1 VAGPTIVGPVRVAIV
16 TDYCFPQLG
25 GISEVVHAQAL
36 GLIERGH
43 DVTVVTGRLLRR
55 PEVADDPRP
64 ALADPY
70 EVVRVGPAL
79 PLFGNGSATLHTI
92 PRALT
97 VTLARLFRD
106 RRFDIIHIH
115 APYNPGMCLI
125 APLAIPDGV
134 VGVGTY
140 HSVFEPGR
148 GLNTF
153 GRLMRWSLSKLHAHV
168 VVAPACVDSLNR
180 YFPFAYEYIP
190 NGVDAERYRPDGD
203 HIPELRYDG
212 KPTILF
218 LGRFDPR
225 NGLATAL
232 NAFQRVHDER
242 SGDARLVVCGDGPL
256 KHLYRRHLAPR
267 IAADIHWAGRIDWSR
282 PSYYRS
288 ADLLC
293 IPCQRAACSMVPL
306 EGMATGVPI
315 VASRIP
321 GFELAIDH
329 GRQGLLIDDFL
340 DPGAFAE
347 SLLELLDQPD
357 TRILMGL
364 EGRQRAL
371 DVYSVDVVSRQHEA
385 LYERLLERPPVAQSP
400 REPIGAP
407 A

>member
-1 VAGPTIVGPVRVAIV
+1 VRVAIV

-36 GLIERGH
+36 GLIARGH
-43 DVTVVTGRLLRR
+43 EVTVVTGRLLRQ

-64 ALADPY
+64 PLASPY
-70 EVVRVGPAL
+70 EVVQVGPAL

-97 VTLARLFRD
+97 VTLRRLFRD
-106 RRFDIIHIH
+106 RRFDVIHIH

-153 GRLMRWSLSKLHAHV
+153 GRLMRWSLSKLHGHV
-168 VVAPACVDSLNR
+168 VVAPACIESLNR
-180 YFPFAYEYIP
+180 YFPFAYQYIP
-190 NGVDAERYRPDGD
+190 NGVDAERYRPEGD
-203 HIPELRYDG
+203 RLAGLRDDG
-212 KPTILF
+212 KPVILF

-232 NAFQRVHDER
+232 KAFERVHDER
-242 SGDARLVVCGDGPL
+242 AGDVRLVVCGDGPL
-256 KHLYRRHLAPR
+256 KHFYRRQLAER
-267 IAADIHWAGRIDWSR
+267 VAADVHWAGRVDWSR

-288 ADLLC
+288 ADVLC

-321 GFELAIDH
+321 GFELAIEHDRH
-329 GRQGLLIDDFL
+329 GLLVDDFL
-340 DPGAFAE
+340 DPNGFAE
-347 SLLELLDQPD
+347 PLLELLDQPD
-357 TRILMGL
+357 RRTLMGM

-371 DVYSVDVVSRQHEA
+371 EVYSSDVVTRQYEE
-385 LYERLLERPPVAQSP
+385 LYERLLERPVATQPP
-400 REPIGAP
+400 RESIGAP

>member
-1 VAGPTIVGPVRVAIV
+1 VGAVRVAIV

-36 GLIERGH
+36 GLIARGH
-43 DVTVVTGRLLRR
+43 EVTIVTGRLLRR

-64 ALADPY
+64 RLADPY

-92 PRALT
+92 PRSLT
-97 VTLARLFRD
+97 ITLGRLFRD
-106 RRFDIIHIH
+106 RRFDVIHIH

-153 GRLMRWSLSKLHAHV
+153 GRLMRWSLAKLHGHV
-168 VVAPACVDSLNR
+168 VVAPACIESLER
-180 YFPFAYEYIP
+180 YFPFAYHYIP
-190 NGVDAERYRPDGD
+190 NGVDAGRYRPDGD
-203 HIPELRYDG
+203 HIGRLRADG
-212 KPTILF
+212 KPVILF

-225 NGLATAL
+225 NGLSTAL

-256 KHLYRRHLAPR
+256 RHLYRRQVKAR
-267 IAADIHWAGRIDWSR
+267 TARDVHWAGRIDWSR

-288 ADLLC
+288 ADVLC
-293 IPCQRAACSMVPL
+293 VPCQRAACSMVPL
-306 EGMATGVPI
+306 EGMATAIPV

-329 GRQGLLIDDFL
+329 GRQGLLVDDFL
-340 DPGAFAE
+340 DPDAFAE
-347 SLLELLDQPD
+347 SLLDLLDQPD
-357 TRILMGL
+357 MRARMGL
-364 EGRQRAL
+364 EGRNRAL
-371 DVYSVDVVSRQHEA
+371 DVYSADVVSRQYEE
-385 LYERLLERPPVAQSP
+385 LYERLLERPPAAQP
-400 REPIGAP
+400 FRAPIGAP

>member
-1 VAGPTIVGPVRVAIV
+1 MRPSIVVLVRVAIV

-43 DVTVVTGRLLRR
+43 EVAVVTGRLLRR

-64 ALADPY
+64 PLASPY

-97 VTLARLFRD
+97 FTLRRLFRD
-106 RRFDIIHIH
+106 RRFDVIHIH

-125 APLAIPDGV
+125 APLAIPEGV

-153 GRLMRWSLSKLHAHV
+153 GRLMRWSLSKLHGHV
-168 VVAPACVDSLNR
+168 VVAPACIESLKR
-180 YFPFAYEYIP
+180 YFPLAFQYIP

-203 HIPELRYDG
+203 QIAGLRDDG
-212 KPTILF
+212 KPVILF
-218 LGRFDPR
+218 MGRFDPR

-232 NAFQRVHDER
+232 KAFERVHDQR

-256 KHLYRRHLAPR
+256 KHLYRRQLAER
-267 IAADIHWAGRIDWSR
+267 TAADVHWAGRIDWSR

-288 ADLLC
+288 ADVLC

-306 EGMATGVPI
+306 EGMASGIPI

-329 GRQGLLIDDFL
+329 GQQGLLVDDFL
-340 DPGAFAE
+340 DPAAFAE
-347 SLLELLDQPD
+347 SLLVMLDQPH
-357 TRILMGL
+357 TRARTGL

-371 DVYSVDVVSRQHEA
+371 EIYSVDVVTRQYEA
-385 LYERLLERPPVAQSP
+385 LYERLLERPPATP
-400 REPIGAP
+400 REPISAP